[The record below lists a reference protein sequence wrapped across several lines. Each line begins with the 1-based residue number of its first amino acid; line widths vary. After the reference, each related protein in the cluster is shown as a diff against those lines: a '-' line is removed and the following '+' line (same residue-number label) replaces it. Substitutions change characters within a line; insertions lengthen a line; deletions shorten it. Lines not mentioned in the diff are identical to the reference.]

1 MTAADACAAVSRAAQ
16 ERGPHGV
23 ADPMDLKNEVLQ
35 QVPAGARVAR
45 GARAA
50 ARRALVRAP
59 TPRLTHSS
67 LRETARGRSKSC
79 A

>member
-1 MTAADACAAVSRAAQ
+1 M
-16 ERGPHGV
+16 
-23 ADPMDLKNEVLQ
+23 DPKNEVLQ
-35 QVPAGARVAR
+35 QVPAGARTAR

-67 LRETARGRSKSC
+67 LRETARRVGESC

>member
-1 MTAADACAAVSRAAQ
+1 MRVAQ
-16 ERGPHGV
+16 ERV
-23 ADPMDLKNEVLQ
+23 ATRMEQKTEVRQ
-35 QVPAGARVAR
+35 EVPAGARTAR

-50 ARRALVRAP
+50 ARRVLVRAP

-67 LRETARGRSKSC
+67 LRETARRRGESC